1 MYYVIYVLIY
11 ILLIILCIRLNEEVI
26 HLIYHHKMELLEYRF
41 IIGKNKSRLRCQ
53 REEHFINRDFLIY
66 ADLLCRSLIRFAS
79 SGFGINDEILA
90 FCEDLNDREL
100 RLRNINDL
108 L

>member
-11 ILLIILCIRLNEEVI
+11 ILLIILCIRLNAEVI

-41 IIGKNKSRLRCQ
+41 ITGKNMNMLRCQ
-53 REEHFINRDFLIY
+53 PEERFISHGFLIY
-66 ADLLCRSLIRFAS
+66 ASLLCRCPIRSAS
-79 SGFGINDEILA
+79 SGFGINDVILA
-90 FCEDLNDREL
+90 FYEGLNGRGQ